1 MHNALQG
8 RTDSDNTAIYKH
20 CQARERKRD
29 REMSKREKERR
40 KNRIK
45 MGMSDL
51 AVKKLKEDENQ
62 KEY

>member
-1 MHNALQG
+1 MN
-8 RTDSDNTAIYKH
+8 
-20 CQARERKRD
+20 
-29 REMSKREKERR
+29 KREKEE

-62 KEY
+62 K